1 MGQREHV
8 WPDTQRCGIFA
19 AAIHEYR
26 KGHHM
31 YDAIVVGGGIVGMST
46 AYHLVSGGA
55 RTLLIDRADRGRA
68 TDAGAGILS
77 PETNS
82 RDPETWFDFAV
93 EAVAYYPSLVQ
104 RLQADQGG
112 DTGYAQCGQMIVA
125 VSEDEHEAFERA
137 KRLIFSR
144 QARRGLPNHDD
155 LHEVTAREAR
165 QLFPALASVYGAIYY
180 RRAARVDGR
189 LLNQALQDAAEH
201 RGLILKRG
209 TVERLTI
216 QQHGVTGV
224 VVDGESLSAGKFV
237 IAGGAW
243 SQAFGVQLGVEIP
256 VAPQRGQIIHLGLS
270 GTDTSAWP
278 MISAFHG
285 HYMVP
290 WPDHRVVV
298 GATRETGSGFQPH
311 TTAAGVREVLDE
323 ALRVAPGLAAADI
336 RDIRVGLRPYS
347 ADTMPVLGPVPG
359 VREIYLATGHGP
371 TGLTLGPYSGKVV
384 ADLAL
389 GQRPTTDISAF
400 YVTRFAAGVATR
412 SPAINA

>member
-1 MGQREHV
+1 
-8 WPDTQRCGIFA
+8 
-19 AAIHEYR
+19 
-26 KGHHM
+26 M
-31 YDAIVVGGGIVGMST
+31 YDAIVVGGGVVGMST
-46 AYHLVSGGA
+46 AYHLLRGGA
-55 RTLLIDRADRGRA
+55 KTLVIDRADQGRA

-82 RDPETWFDFAV
+82 RDPDAWFDFAV
-93 EAVAYYPSLVQ
+93 EAVAYYPALLQ
-104 RLQADQGG
+104 ALQADDAG

-144 QARRGLPNHDD
+144 QRQRGTPSAED
-155 LHEVTAREAR
+155 LHEASASAART
-165 QLFPALASVYGAIYY
+165 LFPGLAPVYGAIYH

-189 LLNQALQDAAEH
+189 LLNQALRRAAVR
-201 RGLILKRG
+201 RGLVIRQG
-209 TVERLTI
+209 GVERLII
-216 QQHGVTGV
+216 QNHAITGV
-224 VVDGESLSAGKFV
+224 LVEGETLSAGKVV

-243 SQAFGVQLGVEIP
+243 SQAFGVQLGIEIP

-270 GTDTSAWP
+270 HTDTAAWP

-290 WPDHRVVV
+290 WPDQRVVV
-298 GATRETGSGFQPH
+298 GATRETGSGFRPYA
-311 TTAAGVREVLDE
+311 TAAGVREVLSE
-323 ALRVAPGLAAADI
+323 ALRVAPGLAAAEI

-359 VREIYLATGHGP
+359 VRDISLATGHGP

-384 ADLAL
+384 ADTIL
-389 GQRPTTDISAF
+389 GTQPPVDLSAF
-400 YVTRFAAGVATR
+400 YVTRFAADALTSW
-412 SPAINA
+412 SPVINAS